1 MPTICPFNPPQYFGI
16 KNQDLRMKTYLTSC
30 FCWLL
35 LPLLAQNFYE
45 SGIIVTQA
53 GDTLKG
59 FIRDDRAPDLT
70 FAVYFKQHQND
81 KPHRYLPDAVKAFFL
96 APDQYFEAHTVSI
109 SGREGQTRRME
120 RVFLHRIESG
130 NLSVFMFEFAG
141 KPAYFLKKHGD
152 STLHPLFMSVQ
163 QSNDAYAIPMD
174 TLTDDNDHQTLLIGE
189 YLLGSEYLKTFI
201 KLTKD
206 GKKYQRERPDFR
218 LTESAVTYAVRQYNR
233 RVHPKFKTTTL
244 HLNEKGKPIWTL
256 GINAFTPL
264 AEDRQL
270 KKNIERVL
278 SFQRLTSQA
287 WGYEIMGGI
296 TGYGKMKGVG
306 LEVGFGSLS
315 AVEYKYLRSVESAI
329 IGNITHDGT
338 IRFQRNN
345 YLARLNYAFS
355 SSARFSFYSS
365 VGVAITHTNS
375 TAYILGQNNPNPL
388 TFVVVDDYALNRS
401 TEAFFALG
409 SQYAFSR
416 NHVLRAEMDW
426 SPAPLERPFRYF
438 LRVGYQYRFW
448 K

>member
-1 MPTICPFNPPQYFGI
+1 
-16 KNQDLRMKTYLTSC
+16 MKAYLTLC

-35 LPLLAQNFYE
+35 LPLFAQNFYE

-53 GDTLKG
+53 GDTVKG
-59 FIRDDRAPDLT
+59 FIRDDRATDLT
-70 FAVYFKQHQND
+70 FAVYFKRQQND
-81 KPHRYLPDAVKAFFL
+81 KPHRYLPDDVKAFFL

-109 SGREGQTRRME
+109 RGREGQTRRME

-141 KPAYFLKKHGD
+141 KSAYFLKKHNN
-152 STLHPLFMSVQ
+152 STLYPLFMSVQ
-163 QSNDAYAIPMD
+163 KSNDAYATPID
-174 TLTDDNDHQTLLIGE
+174 SITDYKDDQTLFIGE

-206 GKKYQRERPDFR
+206 GKKYQREQPDFR
-218 LTESAVTYAVRQYNR
+218 LTESALTYAVRQYNR
-233 RVHPKFKTTTL
+233 RVHPKFKTSTL
-244 HLNEKGKPIWTL
+244 YLNEKSKLIWTL
-256 GINAFTPL
+256 GINALTPL

-278 SFQRLTSQA
+278 SFQRLSSQA

-306 LEVGFGSLS
+306 LEIGFGSLS
-315 AVEYKYLRSVESAI
+315 AVEYKYLRSAESAI
-329 IGNITHDGT
+329 TGNITHDGR

-355 SSARFSFYSS
+355 SSARFAFYTS
-365 VGVAITHTNS
+365 VGVSLTNTNS
-375 TAYILGQNNPNPL
+375 EAYILGQNNNNPL
-388 TFVVVDDYALNRS
+388 TFVVVDDYALSRT

-409 SQYAFSR
+409 SHYAFSR
-416 NHVLRAEMDW
+416 NHVLRAEIDW
-426 SPAPLERPFRYF
+426 SPAALERPFRYF
-438 LRVGYQYRFW
+438 LRIGYQYRFW